1 MKSPA
6 SFPFFGSTDFTEALG
21 AWQALAQSGLRT
33 FNEPILP
40 GWTINVD
47 SFNSSSPE
55 TERDILRMASYGKQ
69 IGRLS
74 DAVAA
79 LIENAPDRKRRE
91 FVQFDDLRKQVTAVK
106 DRSLARR
113 VARMPADLLRL
124 KASDPDQ
131 FELVKSALLAVL

>member
-6 SFPFFGSTDFTEALG
+6 SFPFFGSTDLAEALG

-55 TERDILRMASYGKQ
+55 TERDILRTASYGKQ

-79 LIENAPDRKRRE
+79 LIDTAPDKNRKE
-91 FVQFDDLRKQVTAVK
+91 FEQFDELRKEVDAAK
-106 DRSLARR
+106 ERSVARR
-113 VARMPADLLRL
+113 VARMPADLLQL
-124 KASDPDQ
+124 KASDPEK
-131 FELVKSALLAVL
+131 FALVKAALLAVL